1 MSVGDYAQILLR
13 LHEILESS
21 IVKARREKQQTVGTQ
36 SMRLD
41 VIANNFT
48 EEGEEYLATLPQE
61 PRGDARITLRDYGRR
76 NMESMASR
84 IRNGDFS
91 KLEEV

>member
-21 IVKARREKQQTVGTQ
+21 IVKARREGQAVGAR

-41 VIANNFT
+41 EITNNFT
-48 EEGEEYLATLPQE
+48 SEGEKYLATLPQE
-61 PRGDARITLRDYGRR
+61 PRGDAPITLRDYGRR
-76 NMESMASR
+76 NMESITSR

-91 KLEEV
+91 KLEDV